1 VKLKSKR
8 VLLGHQEDRNVIFTN
23 EDFYIKRPLELRKKL
38 MLGDGKEMDPLQ
50 LKIKLSVQIPSP
62 KQTKGEMVVNI
73 ELREIKVFL
82 RLNVFNELSKFTITG
97 LDRLNRQANPELPD
111 QPQEVVAV
119 KEQKS
124 GKMRIKILMA
134 DSIICLER
142 NERTRKVLVLKMNG
156 KIEMASISEGFLKEQ
171 MTK

>member
-1 VKLKSKR
+1 
-8 VLLGHQEDRNVIFTN
+8 
-23 EDFYIKRPLELRKKL
+23 
-38 MLGDGKEMDPLQ
+38 M
-50 LKIKLSVQIPSP
+50 
-62 KQTKGEMVVNI
+62 
-73 ELREIKVFL
+73 
-82 RLNVFNELSKFTITG
+82 
-97 LDRLNRQANPELPD
+97 PD

-119 KEQKS
+119 KEQNS